1 MDTFIWKSGQ
11 TYNTDEEITML
22 TTVLSTL
29 NSKKK
34 NPLRQKKENLINW
47 WKV

>member
-11 TYNTDEEITML
+11 TYNTDEEIML
-22 TTVLSTL
+22 TTVPSTL

-34 NPLRQKKENLINW
+34 SLAAKKGNLN
-47 WKV
+47 